1 MTDIIAQIVSIFGMA
16 LSILSFQCKENKKFF
31 ISQAASGGCFAVSF
45 LLLGSTTAA
54 FLNFINIFRGW
65 VFGFAPRRF
74 RTALAVTVGAMFI
87 ASTALTYDGWLSAL
101 VLAAQLVGTAVM
113 WTDSGKVIRIA
124 QLAFVSPA
132 WLTHNIICGS
142 IGAILCEVF
151 AITSTVIS
159 LIRFRK
165 GGFTSAADGSSSK
178 KGQ

>member
-1 MTDIIAQIVSIFGMA
+1 MTYYIAQAISILGMA

-31 ISQAASGGCFAVSF
+31 ITQAASGACFAVSF

-65 VFGFAPRRF
+65 VFGFAPKKA
-74 RTALAVTVGAMFI
+74 RTALAVVTAGAYIVSTVF
-87 ASTALTYDGWLSAL
+87 TYAGWLSIL
-101 VLAAQLVGTAVM
+101 VLAAQLVGTTVM
-113 WTDSGKVIRIA
+113 WTDNGKVIRVA

-132 WLTHNIICGS
+132 WFTHNVINFS
-142 IGAILCEVF
+142 LGAVLCEIF

-165 GGFTSAADGSSSK
+165 EGFTSAGK
-178 KGQ
+178 E